1 MFKNVRNTKK
11 KAFDNYVESWHQEV
25 VLVFSIMQVE
35 DARALGA
42 YIGFYPA
49 LSFISIPV
57 NNWHSNFTKMLIN
70 ST

>member
-25 VLVFSIMQVE
+25 VLFFSIMQVE

-42 YIGFYPA
+42 
-49 LSFISIPV
+49 
-57 NNWHSNFTKMLIN
+57 
-70 ST
+70 